1 MKLIPP
7 WAQIVIV
14 VGVIAVIFGA
24 GWKVHAWKTSGKV
37 ERLEADLR
45 IERANSE
52 GWAAALTRCQANRT
66 ELETR
71 LDTLAEFFQR
81 VADDTKRLEGSARE
95 ARRRAA
101 ERDAAR
107 EELAR
112 LGEEHAA
119 FIERTR
125 DMNLCQTYEAVI
137 VELAAGG
144 GP

>member
-14 VGVIAVIFGA
+14 IGIVSVLFGA

-37 ERLEADLR
+37 ERIEADLR
-45 IERANSE
+45 IERANSA
-52 GWAAALTRCQANRT
+52 GWAAGLTRCQENRAL
-66 ELETR
+66 LETK
-71 LDTLAEFFQR
+71 LDDLGTFFQR
-81 VADDTKRLEGSARE
+81 VADDANRLEGSARE

-107 EELAR
+107 EELA
-112 LGEEHAA
+112 LIAAEHAA
-119 FIERTR
+119 FVERTS
-125 DMNLCQTYEAVI
+125 DFDLCQTYEAVI
-137 VELAAGG
+137 VELAGG